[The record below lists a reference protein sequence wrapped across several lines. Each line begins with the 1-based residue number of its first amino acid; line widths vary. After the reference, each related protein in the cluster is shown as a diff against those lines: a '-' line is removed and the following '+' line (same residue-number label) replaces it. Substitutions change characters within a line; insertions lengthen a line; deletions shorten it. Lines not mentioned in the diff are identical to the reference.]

1 MAKQESDKILYSL
14 NESFIRV
21 EWKTKERSGAS
32 PKPTGKKNSSQYNLH
47 SWARLMLD
55 GSIKE
60 ASHEFYDTK
69 FKEALNKF
77 KSNGEAKLFL
87 DHHFE
92 NTHDK
97 RALLNR
103 IETHIIRRYKTNQND
118 ILLNENKIE
127 LVAEWIREKKK
138 ELPKEKEAKLKSEP
152 THFQLALAY
161 FYMILS
167 EEIEPFDYWDAGAVE
182 AYKKVVADHK
192 PKAKETAWKK
202 FQQGYSKVQGAKAIG
217 RKELCDSSV
226 KNFTIVCDLL
236 SKHPNALAI
245 AKKELKK

>member
-1 MAKQESDKILYSL
+1 MAKQGSDKILYSL
-14 NESFIRV
+14 DESFIRE
-21 EWKTKERSGAS
+21 EWKTKERGGAS
-32 PKPTGKKNSSQYNLH
+32 PKPTGKENSSQYNLQ

-60 ASHEFYDTK
+60 ASHEFYDKK

-103 IETHIIRRYKTNQND
+103 IETHIIRRYITNQFTD

-138 ELPKEKEAKLKSEP
+138 ELPKEKKEK
-152 THFQLALAY
+152 
-161 FYMILS
+161 
-167 EEIEPFDYWDAGAVE
+167 AVAPKTGTRNNTLE
-182 AYKKVVADHK
+182 KYKKMVAAYDK
-192 PKAKETAWKK
+192 YNTK
-202 FQQGYSKVQGAKAIG
+202 QGHAKAIETAA
-217 RKELCDSSV
+217 KEFNCSS
-226 KNFTIVCDLL
+226 KTIYR
-236 SKHPNALAI
+236 AI
-245 AKKELKK
+245 EAT

>member
-1 MAKQESDKILYSL
+1 MAKQETDKILYSIG
-14 NESFIRV
+14 ETTGRI
-21 EWKTKERSGAS
+21 EIKTKEGSTTKFNYS
-32 PKPTGKKNSSQYNLH
+32 NYKNHSSKYDLVN
-47 SWARLMLD
+47 WATLMLD

-103 IETHIIRRYKTNQND
+103 IETHIIRRYNTNQND

-138 ELPKEKEAKLKSEP
+138 ELPKEKKEKAVAPKTGMRKS
-152 THFQLALAY
+152 T
-161 FYMILS
+161 
-167 EEIEPFDYWDAGAVE
+167 IEK
-182 AYKKVVADHK
+182 YKKIVALYNKHK
-192 PKAKETAWKK
+192 GKLGHE
-202 FQQGYSKVQGAKAIG
+202 KAIKKVHEEFG
-217 RKELCDSSV
+217 DSH
-226 KNFTIVCDLL
+226 KTIYR
-236 SKHPNALAI
+236 AI
-245 AKKELKK
+245 EAI